1 MRDLKVEVATVVEHT
16 IQLRVTEVVWANDE
30 NLRKK
35 AHERLS
41 DSLQQIAEDIDC
53 ICKESTKIQD
63 KGKQVSEESLVQDFS
78 SSTNDILNVKINMVG
93 CDDRRKWLLEHLTR
107 SYSGPK
113 VILIVGMGGIGKT
126 TLAKEIYNDVS
137 ILHHFDVR
145 AWATVSQQ
153 HNVKEILLSLLRSTK
168 GDKFCMGSEAELADM
183 LQKSLKG
190 KRYLIVLDDM
200 WKSESWDDVRLCFP
214 NENNGS
220 GILLMTRN
228 VEVAC
233 YAGTENLSLQ
243 MDFMDQ
249 DESWNLFKS
258 AFANKALPSE
268 FETMGKRIAEKCHG
282 LPLTILVVAGL
293 LKSKITIEDWES
305 VAKDVKS
312 FVTIPDEKCAHVLG
326 LSFGHLTSDLKACLL
341 YFGIFP
347 EDTEI
352 PVTNLMRLWMAEGFL
367 NLEKDLE
374 GEAEKCLQYL
384 INRCLV
390 LVTKKNASHVP
401 SECQSL
407 SSHSMKPSKR
417 WTDDEIS
424 DFHYG
429 LYRALL
435 TPGHRQYRDD
445 DNNNLLKRTRSIFFS
460 GRRSSTFILKSEI
473 LKILDLSHIRIGIFP
488 LQILNLIWLRYL
500 SLLCREKFDVPQ
512 EICRLWNLQTIIVN
526 GYARSDITFPKKI
539 WELMQL
545 RHLKLN
551 KFYLPNRPNG
561 SQLET
566 LSLTLFSTGVSP
578 AIVPSAKA
586 FPATLKRLKLERT
599 YLSWPYSDII
609 AELPNLEVLKLMFN
623 ACRGEEWYPIAGGFN
638 RLKLLQIDSNQFKYL
653 NATSDNFLVLERLIL
668 SNCHYLKEIPI
679 EFADIHT
686 LQLIDLRWCNP
697 ELDASATQIQQ
708 EQENIGNQP
717 VDVRILKPLSQI

>member
-1 MRDLKVEVATVVEHT
+1 M
-16 IQLRVTEVVWANDE
+16 
-30 NLRKK
+30 
-35 AHERLS
+35 
-41 DSLQQIAEDIDC
+41 
-53 ICKESTKIQD
+53 
-63 KGKQVSEESLVQDFS
+63 
-78 SSTNDILNVKINMVG
+78 NDIV
-93 CDDRRKWLLEHLTR
+93 
-107 SYSGPK
+107 
-113 VILIVGMGGIGKT
+113 
-126 TLAKEIYNDVS
+126 
-137 ILHHFDVR
+137 
-145 AWATVSQQ
+145 
-153 HNVKEILLSLLRSTK
+153 
-168 GDKFCMGSEAELADM
+168 
-183 LQKSLKG
+183 
-190 KRYLIVLDDM
+190 
-200 WKSESWDDVRLCFP
+200 
-214 NENNGS
+214 
-220 GILLMTRN
+220 
-228 VEVAC
+228 
-233 YAGTENLSLQ
+233 
-243 MDFMDQ
+243 
-249 DESWNLFKS
+249 
-258 AFANKALPSE
+258 
-268 FETMGKRIAEKCHG
+268 
-282 LPLTILVVAGL
+282 
-293 LKSKITIEDWES
+293 
-305 VAKDVKS
+305 
-312 FVTIPDEKCAHVLG
+312 
-326 LSFGHLTSDLKACLL
+326 
-341 YFGIFP
+341 
-347 EDTEI
+347 
-352 PVTNLMRLWMAEGFL
+352 
-367 NLEKDLE
+367 LEKSD
-374 GEAEKCLQYL
+374 
-384 INRCLV
+384 
-390 LVTKKNASHVP
+390 ASHVP

-435 TPGHRQYRDD
+435 TPGHRQFRDD

-488 LQILNLIWLRYL
+488 LQILSLIWLRYL

-561 SQLET
+561 SVDKARLLGFSNIQTISNLSPCCCTKEVISGIQNVKKLGIKGDEDDYESFQNSGLLNNLVHLQQLET

-599 YLSWPYSDII
+599 YLSWPYLDII

-717 VDVRILKPLSQI
+717 VDVHIHTLQLIDLRWCNPELDASATQIQQEQENIGNQPVDVHIHTLQLIDLRWCNPELDASATQIQQEQENIGNQPVDVRILKPLR

>member
-1 MRDLKVEVATVVEHT
+1 
-16 IQLRVTEVVWANDE
+16 
-30 NLRKK
+30 
-35 AHERLS
+35 
-41 DSLQQIAEDIDC
+41 
-53 ICKESTKIQD
+53 
-63 KGKQVSEESLVQDFS
+63 
-78 SSTNDILNVKINMVG
+78 
-93 CDDRRKWLLEHLTR
+93 
-107 SYSGPK
+107 
-113 VILIVGMGGIGKT
+113 
-126 TLAKEIYNDVS
+126 
-137 ILHHFDVR
+137 
-145 AWATVSQQ
+145 
-153 HNVKEILLSLLRSTK
+153 
-168 GDKFCMGSEAELADM
+168 MGSEAELADM

-200 WKSESWDDVRLCFP
+200 WKSESWDDV
-214 NENNGS
+214 
-220 GILLMTRN
+220 
-228 VEVAC
+228 
-233 YAGTENLSLQ
+233 
-243 MDFMDQ
+243 DFMDQ

-282 LPLTILVVAGL
+282 LPLTILVVVGL
-293 LKSKITIEDWES
+293 LKSKMTIEDWES

-312 FVTIPDEKCAHVLG
+312 FVTNDPDEQCAHVLG

-367 NLEKDLE
+367 NLEKVLE

-390 LVTKKNASHVP
+390 LVTKK
-401 SECQSL
+401 SL
-407 SSHSMKPSKR
+407 
-417 WTDDEIS
+417 DETKI
-424 DFHYG
+424 
-429 LYRALL
+429 
-435 TPGHRQYRDD
+435 
-445 DNNNLLKRTRSIFFS
+445 RS
-460 GRRSSTFILKSEI
+460 RK
-473 LKILDLSHIRIGIFP
+473 
-488 LQILNLIWLRYL
+488 
-500 SLLCREKFDVPQ
+500 
-512 EICRLWNLQTIIVN
+512 TIIVN

-561 SQLET
+561 SVDKARLLVFSNIQTISNLSPCCCTKEVISGIQNVKKLGIKGDEDDYESFQNSGLFNNLVHLQRLET
-566 LSLTLFSTGVSP
+566 LSLTLFSTGISP
-578 AIVPSAKA
+578 VIVPSAKA

-599 YLSWPYSDII
+599 YLSWPYLDII

-717 VDVRILKPLSQI
+717 VDVRILKPLRPIKVASLPTEFSPYPGSNPRPLVKGGAASSTAPQPMLVIKLC